1 MTDSNFNDS
10 GDRPGNRN
18 GNSRHDAGS
27 GHDDHGWRRRPHREP
42 SPIRFYR
49 DPDNGPFL
57 GVCAGIAD
65 YFDVPSMAVRLG
77 AVFGLLFF
85 TLPTVIAY
93 VLAGVLVDRKP
104 AELYANED
112 QEAFWRKVRVEP
124 NQTVGD
130 LGRKFRD
137 IERRIRNTEAYVTSS
152 EFKLNRDFREL

>member
-1 MTDSNFNDS
+1 MTDSNFHGPNE
-10 GDRPGNRN
+10 PN
-18 GNSRHDAGS
+18 GTDGRH
-27 GHDDHGWRRRPHREP
+27 GHGGWRRRHQRQP

-49 DPDNGPFL
+49 DPANGPVM

-65 YFDVPSMAVRLG
+65 YFDVPPMAVRIG
-77 AVFGLLFF
+77 AVFGLFFF
-85 TLPTVIAY
+85 TLPTLVAY
-93 VLAGVLVDRKP
+93 VLAGVLVDAKP

-124 NQTVGD
+124 GQTVGD

-137 IERRIRNTEAYVTSS
+137 IERRIRNAEAYVTSS